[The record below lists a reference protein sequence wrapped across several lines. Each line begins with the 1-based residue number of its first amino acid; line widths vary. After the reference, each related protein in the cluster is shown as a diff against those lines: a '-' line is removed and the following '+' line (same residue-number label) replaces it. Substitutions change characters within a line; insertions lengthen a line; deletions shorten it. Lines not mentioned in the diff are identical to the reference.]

1 MNSNLLDSKYYKID
15 KQNTTLNPFN
25 LGKICGIFNLDMTN
39 NELEFLADQIVKLN
53 PFEKGRLFSLF
64 LTKEKEK
71 KTGSR
76 KDLYGSVKL
85 DREITD
91 EEIESILYK
100 SKFD

>member
-1 MNSNLLDSKYYKID
+1 MGGFCAIFIGTMSNK
-15 KQNTTLNPFN
+15 
-25 LGKICGIFNLDMTN
+25 
-39 NELEFLADQIVKLN
+39 ELELLAEQIVRLN